1 MIYRAGK
8 RWDFMYSFRYD
19 LQLFAKDGEGG
30 EKTEEPTAKKL
41 TDARK
46 KGQAAKS
53 KEITTASSLLIFFIA
68 IKIFLVFIGGRF
80 LESYHYLY
88 SGITKYTDNEF
99 TLQIACSL
107 LGSVFQIIIIT
118 LIPFLAI
125 SFATV
130 FISELVQVKWQIS
143 FEPMKPNF
151 NKFNPVSGMKRIFS
165 KDKIVDLVISLV
177 KIAVLTYIVYDFL
190 KDRWAMVLNMY
201 SYTLFQAIELIGN
214 TVIDIGIRISVI
226 FFIVAVADWRYRKWK
241 FHEDMKMTK
250 QEVKDEFK
258 NAEGDPK
265 IKSQQRARMQQ
276 ASQRR
281 MMNALPQADVVIT
294 NPTHLAVAILYD
306 KTKYEAP
313 IVVAKGADFLAA
325 KIKDVANENDIEIVE
340 NKPLARMLYH
350 NVDVGAQIP
359 PELYQM
365 VAEILAY
372 VYNIKGK
379 L

>member
-30 EKTEEPTAKKL
+30 EKTEEPTTKKL

-68 IKIFLVFIGGRF
+68 IKIFLGFIGGRF